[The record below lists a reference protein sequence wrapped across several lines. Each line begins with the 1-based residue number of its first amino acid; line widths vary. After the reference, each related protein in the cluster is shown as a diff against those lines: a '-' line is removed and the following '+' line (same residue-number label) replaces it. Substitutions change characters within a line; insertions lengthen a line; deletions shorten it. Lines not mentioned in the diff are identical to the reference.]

1 MSNLKKEETC
11 QNGEKEVTEQTAALT
26 NEKASSEPTPKKK
39 VTKKVSFLLDE
50 DGANAKKEDVKV
62 NGGSLEGH
70 QNGDVSDAGTDEGKH
85 SDDQKG
91 DCKAND
97 FAKISWAQRN
107 SGGERNGGEC
117 WGKEEDTPNG
127 SSCNEN
133 EHKLFSSEDNQH
145 KLFSNDDNQ
154 HRRFHTQFKF
164 FTAQE
169 TQHKMLAPQENQ
181 HKLFASRSKQN
192 EYKDKEKAP
201 VYVKFDKRECAKNE
215 QNSVFLKDQ
224 LEGGE
229 TEEMAANEGS
239 AEVEKHAEMQI
250 KGEAKLKAHLEVK
263 TERTDFEKS
272 YNESLNNFRASSFV
286 DILNSMQGGG
296 KGGNEGNGAP
306 SGEANGLMPSGEANG
321 LMPNGSAP
329 HEWRPPANG
338 KDYEN
343 VDAAEHQQSD
353 NTQLIA
359 CILCGD
365 SIKANA
371 SKMCSNCILQNV
383 ESSSVN
389 INKDTYLIYY
399 CRECKRYLHNR
410 WVYCE
415 LESKELLA
423 LCLKKVNKLKKL
435 KILDAKFLYTEPHS
449 KRIKIH
455 LSVQEELINNFISEM
470 ELILHYVIK
479 YTQCDD
485 CKKTYTPYTY
495 NTCVSVRQKVEHK
508 KTLLFLESLLLKY
521 NMNENIINI
530 VSNPDGLDFHFLSRT
545 DALKFCDFIL
555 SKTMSKCKNSK
566 HLINHDANN
575 NTYNYLYSFSIDI
588 CPICKYDLIFFPKD
602 LSIKYGMKSSFY
614 LCLHVSIFII
624 LINPFCS
631 SNSAHISQERYN
643 KHPFLPLLS
652 KADSKVFL
660 ILNVEYIDSDPYS
673 KNERRGGAA
682 NTTASSTASPN
693 GRCRD
698 PFGDAAQEDSA
709 SLSGRQ
715 KGASNRST
723 RGKDKNVNLKRKTK
737 NSVSSN
743 TVEEFSSDD
752 LFQVNEE
759 NGSLADTK
767 SCKSSSRKVKLDKL
781 VYAFV
786 ELYDESEGNTILTKT
801 CNARHLKPGDY
812 VNAYDLRKHTFDN
825 DISLYL
831 EKEDNYSII
840 IIDKVKPKEREKIEN
855 ELQVQNNNIETM
867 KNVNDDDIFKN
878 ILLNNCAGMQNMT
891 IR

>member
-1 MSNLKKEETC
+1 MSNLEKDDTC
-11 QNGEKEVTEQTAALT
+11 QNGEKEVTEQKVAVT
-26 NEKASSEPTPKKK
+26 NEKSSNESMQKKK

-50 DGANAKKEDVKV
+50 DGVDAKKEDVTMDSGSSEV
-62 NGGSLEGH
+62 NK
-70 QNGDVSDAGTDEGKH
+70 NGNSANTGTDEDKH
-85 SDDQKG
+85 SNGQQSES
-91 DCKAND
+91 KAND
-97 FAKISWAQRN
+97 FVKNSWDKCSTCGKGN
-107 SGGERNGGEC
+107 DGKC
-117 WGKEEDTPNG
+117 WGKEEDTPND
-127 SSCNEN
+127 SACNEN
-133 EHKLFSSEDNQH
+133 EHKLFSSEDNQY
-145 KLFSNDDNQ
+145 
-154 HRRFHTQFKF
+154 RRFQTQFKF
-164 FTAQE
+164 FVAQE
-169 TQHKMLAPQENQ
+169 NQHKMFRTQENQ
-181 HKLFASRSKQN
+181 HKLFSALGKQN
-192 EYKDKEKAP
+192 EYKDKEKEP

-224 LEGGE
+224 LKWGE
-229 TEEMAANEGS
+229 TDDMTPNKKNDQGGDKAQW
-239 AEVEKHAEMQI
+239 HI
-250 KGEAKLKAHLEVK
+250 KTEAIMRDQMELK
-263 TERTDFEKS
+263 TERMDFEKS

-286 DILNSMQGGG
+286 DILNSMQERG
-296 KGGNEGNGAP
+296 KGENGSTHGP
-306 SGEANGLMPSGEANG
+306 I
-321 LMPNGSAP
+321 PNGNAP
-329 HEWRPPANG
+329 HDCLLQTNG

-343 VDAAEHQQSD
+343 VYSVENQQNDSM
-353 NTQLIA
+353 QLIA

-410 WVYCE
+410 WVHCE

-455 LSVQEELINNFISEM
+455 LTVQEELINNFISEM
-470 ELILHYVIK
+470 EIILHYVIK

-602 LSIKYGMKSSFY
+602 LSIKYGMKSTFY

-660 ILNVEYIDSDPYS
+660 ILNVEYIDNDPYS
-673 KNERRGGAA
+673 KNDRRGGAA
-682 NTTASSTASPN
+682 AAN
-693 GRCRD
+693 GRYCD
-698 PFGDAAQEDSA
+698 SIGDADQEDNESMN
-709 SLSGRQ
+709 GRQ
-715 KGASNRST
+715 KGASNRSI
-723 RGKDKNVNLKRKTK
+723 RAKDKNVNLKRKTK

-743 TVEEFSSDD
+743 TMEEFSSDD
-752 LFQVNEE
+752 LFQVNED
-759 NGSLADTK
+759 NGSLADTR

-825 DISLYL
+825 DISLHL

-840 IIDKVKPKEREKIEN
+840 IIDKVKPKERQKIEN

-867 KNVNDDDIFKN
+867 KNINEDDIFKS
-878 ILLNNCAGMQNMT
+878 ILMNNCAGMENMT

>member
-11 QNGEKEVTEQTAALT
+11 QNGEKEVTEQTVALT
-26 NEKASSEPTPKKK
+26 NEKSTSESIPKKK

-50 DGANAKKEDVKV
+50 DGANAKKEDVKMD
-62 NGGSLEGH
+62 GGSLEGH
-70 QNGDVSDAGTDEGKH
+70 QNGDVYHAGTDEGKH
-85 SDDQKG
+85 SNGQHSNGQKRDDEQRDDQQRDDQKRDG
-91 DCKAND
+91 QKSDCKENDRKEND
-97 FAKISWAQRN
+97 FVKISWAKC
-107 SGGERNGGEC
+107 SSDGERNGDEC
-117 WGKEEDTPNG
+117 WGKEKDNPNG

-133 EHKLFSSEDNQH
+133 EHKLFSSEDNQP
-145 KLFSNDDNQ
+145 
-154 HRRFHTQFKF
+154 
-164 FTAQE
+164 QE
-169 TQHKMLAPQENQ
+169 TQHKMFAPQENQ
-181 HKLFASRSKQN
+181 HKLFASRSKEN
-192 EYKDKEKAP
+192 EYKDKEKEP
-201 VYVKFDKRECAKNE
+201 SYVKFDKRECAKNE
-215 QNSVFLKDQ
+215 QNSMFLKDQ

-229 TEEMAANEGS
+229 TDEMAANKKNGEGGEK
-239 AEVEKHAEMQI
+239 AETKI
-250 KGEAKLKAHLEVK
+250 KTEAKIEVK

-286 DILNSMQGGG
+286 DILNSMQVAG
-296 KGGNEGNGAP
+296 KGGNGGPN
-306 SGEANGLMPSGEANG
+306 GEAPIGLIPNENI
-321 LMPNGSAP
+321 PNGNAP
-329 HEWRPPANG
+329 HDYRPSANG

-343 VDAAEHQQSD
+343 VDYAENQQND
-353 NTQLIA
+353 NIQLIA

-371 SKMCSNCILQNV
+371 SKMCNNCILQNV

-602 LSIKYGMKSSFY
+602 LSIKYGIKSSFY

-660 ILNVEYIDSDPYS
+660 ILNVEYIDNDPYS
-673 KNERRGGAA
+673 KNERRGGAF
-682 NTTASSTASPN
+682 STSAAPSN
-693 GRCRD
+693 DRCYD
-698 PFGDAAQEDSA
+698 SIGDTAQEDDA
-709 SLSGRQ
+709 SLNGRQ
-715 KGASNRST
+715 KGASNRSI
-723 RGKDKNVNLKRKTK
+723 RAKDKNVNLKRKTK
-737 NSVSSN
+737 NSISSN
-743 TVEEFSSDD
+743 TVEEVSSDD

-759 NGSLADTK
+759 NGSIADSK

-840 IIDKVKPKEREKIEN
+840 IIDKVKPKERQKIEN

-867 KNVNDDDIFKN
+867 KNMNDDDIFKS
-878 ILLNNCAGMQNMT
+878 ILLNNCAGMENMT

>member
-1 MSNLKKEETC
+1 MSNLKKEETY
-11 QNGEKEVTEQTAALT
+11 QNGEKEVTEKTVDLT
-26 NEKASSEPTPKKK
+26 NEESPSESMPKKK

-50 DGANAKKEDVKV
+50 DGANAKKEDVKMD
-62 NGGSLEGH
+62 GGSLEGH
-70 QNGDVSDAGTDEGKH
+70 QNGDASHTATDEGKH
-85 SDDQKG
+85 SNGQQRDDKQRDAQPSDDKKSH
-91 DCKAND
+91 CKAND
-97 FAKISWAQRN
+97 FVKISWAQCG
-107 SGGERNGGEC
+107 SSGERNGGRC
-117 WGKEEDTPNG
+117 WGKEEHTPNG
-127 SSCNEN
+127 SLCNEN
-133 EHKLFSSEDNQH
+133 EHNLFSSEDSQN
-145 KLFSNDDNQ
+145 
-154 HRRFHTQFKF
+154 RRLHTQLKF
-164 FTAQE
+164 FAAQE
-169 TQHKMLAPQENQ
+169 TQHK
-181 HKLFASRSKQN
+181 LFAARSKQN
-192 EYKDKEKAP
+192 EYKDKEKEP
-201 VYVKFDKRECAKNE
+201 MYVKFDKRECAKNE
-215 QNSVFLKDQ
+215 QNSVFLKDKLQ
-224 LEGGE
+224 GGE
-229 TEEMAANEGS
+229 IDEMAANKKNDEGGEK
-239 AEVEKHAEMQI
+239 AETQI
-250 KGEAKLKAHLEVK
+250 EAEAKMEAKMKAQMEVK
-263 TERTDFEKS
+263 TERADFEKS

-286 DILNSMQGGG
+286 DILNSMQGVG
-296 KGGNEGNGAP
+296 KGGNGRPN
-306 SGEANGLMPSGEANG
+306 GEAPNGLI
-321 LMPNGSAP
+321 PNGNTLNGNAP
-329 HEWRPPANG
+329 HDFHPAANG

-343 VDAAEHQQSD
+343 VDSAVNQQND
-353 NTQLIA
+353 NMQLIA

-365 SIKANA
+365 SIKANT
-371 SKMCSNCILQNV
+371 SKMCNNCILQNV
-383 ESSSVN
+383 ESSSIN

-602 LSIKYGMKSSFY
+602 LSIKYGIKSSFY

-652 KADSKVFL
+652 EADSKVFL
-660 ILNVEYIDSDPYS
+660 ILNVEYIDSDSYS
-673 KNERRGGAA
+673 KNERRCGAS
-682 NTTASSTASPN
+682 ASSASATSAASTN
-693 GRCRD
+693 SRCRD
-698 PFGDAAQEDSA
+698 SIEDAAQEDNV
-709 SLSGRQ
+709 SLNGRE
-715 KGASNRST
+715 KGASNRSI
-723 RGKDKNVNLKRKTK
+723 RAKHKNVNLKRKTK

-743 TVEEFSSDD
+743 TVEEVSPDD
-752 LFQVNEE
+752 LLELNED

-801 CNARHLKPGDY
+801 CNAGHLKPGDY

-840 IIDKVKPKEREKIEN
+840 IIDKVKPKQRHKIEN

-867 KNVNDDDIFKN
+867 KNINDDDLFKRIF
-878 ILLNNCAGMQNMT
+878 LNNCAGMENMT

>member
-11 QNGEKEVTEQTAALT
+11 QNDEKEVTEQATALT
-26 NEKASSEPTPKKK
+26 NEKGSSESMPKKK

-50 DGANAKKEDVKV
+50 NSTNGKKENVKMDA
-62 NGGSLEGH
+62 GSLEGH
-70 QNGDVSDAGTDEGKH
+70 RNGHSSHADTDEGKH
-85 SDDQKG
+85 SNREQRDGQPSDPQKS
-91 DCKAND
+91 DCKGKD
-97 FAKISWAQRN
+97 FVNISWAKCSN
-107 SGGERNGGEC
+107 VGERNGGEF

-127 SSCNEN
+127 SSCNGN
-133 EHKLFSSEDNQH
+133 EHKLFSNE
-145 KLFSNDDNQ
+145 DNQ

-164 FTAQE
+164 FESQE
-169 TQHKMLAPQENQ
+169 MQHKMFISQENQ
-181 HKLFASRSKQN
+181 HKLFAAGSKHN
-192 EYKDKEKAP
+192 EYKDKEKEP

-215 QNSVFLKDQ
+215 QNSAFLTDELK
-224 LEGGE
+224 GGE
-229 TEEMAANEGS
+229 AEEMVASGKNREGR
-239 AEVEKHAEMQI
+239 EKAEMQI
-250 KGEAKLKAHLEVK
+250 KEEAKMDTKTEAKMKSQMEVK
-263 TERTDFEKS
+263 TEHTDFEKS

-286 DILNSMQGGG
+286 DILNSMQGSG
-296 KGGNEGNGAP
+296 KGRNAGTNEPILNGTT
-306 SGEANGLMPSGEANG
+306 
-321 LMPNGSAP
+321 PNGNAP
-329 HEWRPPANG
+329 HEYLPPTNE

-343 VDAAEHQQSD
+343 VDSLENKQNDSM
-353 NTQLIA
+353 QLIA

-365 SIKANA
+365 SIKANT

-383 ESSSVN
+383 ESSSAN

-602 LSIKYGMKSSFY
+602 LSIKYGMKSTFY

-631 SNSAHISQERYN
+631 ANSAHISQERYN

-660 ILNVEYIDSDPYS
+660 ILNVEYIDNDPYS
-673 KNERRGGAA
+673 KSERKGGASVSNA
-682 NTTASSTASPN
+682 
-693 GRCRD
+693 RCLNSIRD
-698 PFGDAAQEDSA
+698 DMQEDNA
-709 SLSGRQ
+709 SVNGRQ
-715 KGASNRST
+715 KGSSNRSFRT
-723 RGKDKNVNLKRKTK
+723 KDKNVSLKRKTK
-737 NSVSSN
+737 NSVSPN

-752 LFQVNEE
+752 LLQMNED
-759 NGSLADTK
+759 NGSFADTK

-840 IIDKVKPKEREKIEN
+840 IIDKVKPKERQKIEN

-867 KNVNDDDIFKN
+867 KNINEEDIFKS
-878 ILLNNCAGMQNMT
+878 ILLNNCAGMENMT